1 MLNRLLSLACV
12 LVIAMGIAL
21 VPFPDGASAIA
32 LVLVLSIGLIFAF
45 RKYTEEKE
53 FITTVFLVALA
64 LRMGFGLL
72 IHIYELREFFGGDAL
87 AYDAKAA
94 QMVSNWMGTT
104 INPDDSLFEF
114 DPRSGVAWGM
124 YYITAGIYYVLGQN
138 IFAAQSF
145 CAVIGAATSPMV
157 YFCARKIFS
166 NVSVAR
172 TSAVA
177 IAVFPSFIIWSGQL
191 LKDGL
196 IIFLLVV
203 AITMVLQ
210 LQSKFSYSALAILI
224 TSMFGILSVRFYI
237 FYMVAVAV
245 VGSFIVGMSSTQ
257 RSMLRS
263 TIILFVIGLALAYLG
278 VGQRATVELTVFTNL
293 DRIQGSRSD
302 LARAADTGFGA
313 EYDVSTTEGALSAIP
328 LGFTVLM
335 FAPYPWQATN
345 LRQAITIPEVLA
357 WWAMIPFLIM
367 GLIYTIKNRLRNA
380 FPILMFSLMLTIA
393 YSVFQ
398 GNVGTAYR
406 QRTQIQVFLFI
417 LVGVGWTVFKEE
429 RENKKL
435 LGIAAQK
442 RVENQIRAGAQRKIE
457 PEDYF
462 EDQDIL
468 EIPPKVGDQR

>member
-1 MLNRLLSLACV
+1 MLNRILTLACV
-12 LVIAMGIAL
+12 LVVAMGIAL

-32 LVLVLSIGLIFAF
+32 LVLVMSLGFIVAF

-64 LRMGFGLL
+64 ARMAFGIF
-72 IHIYELREFFGGDAL
+72 IHIYELREFFGGDAF

-94 QMVSNWMGTT
+94 QMVENWMGLS
-104 INPDDSLFEF
+104 INPDTSFFEF

-124 YYITAGIYYVLGQN
+124 YYITAAIYYVFGRN

-145 CAVIGAATSPMV
+145 CAVIGAATAPMV
-157 YFCARKIFS
+157 YYCARKIFG

-203 AITMVLQ
+203 SITMVLH
-210 LQSKFSYSALAILI
+210 LQSKFSYSAVAILI

-237 FYMVAVAV
+237 FYMIAVAV

-263 TIILFVIGLALAYLG
+263 TIILFAIGLALAYLG
-278 VGQRATVELTVFTNL
+278 VGQRASVELTVFTNL
-293 DRIQGSRSD
+293 NRIQGSRAD
-302 LARAADTGFGA
+302 LARAADTGFGS

-345 LRQAITIPEVLA
+345 LRQAITIPEVLV
-357 WWAMIPFLIM
+357 WWASIPFLIM
-367 GLIYTIKNRLRNA
+367 GLIYTVKNRLRNA

-417 LVGVGWTVFKEE
+417 LVGVGLDSFQ
-429 RENKKL
+429 R
-435 LGIAAQK
+435 
-442 RVENQIRAGAQRKIE
+442 RA
-457 PEDYF
+457 
-462 EDQDIL
+462 
-468 EIPPKVGDQR
+468 